1 MKIYLLPFYFFTFFY
16 YLCSQIEIIDKIKYN
31 GKSNFDR

>member
-16 YLCSQIEIIDKIKYN
+16 YLCSQIEIIEKKYN
-31 GKSNFDR
+31 GKSNSDW

>member
-16 YLCSQIEIIDKIKYN
+16 YLCSQNKIIDIKIQWEK
-31 GKSNFDR
+31 

>member
-16 YLCSQIEIIDKIKYN
+16 YLCSQNKIIDKIKYN
-31 GKSNFDR
+31 GKSNSDW

>member
-16 YLCSQIEIIDKIKYN
+16 YLCSQIEIIDKKIQWEK
-31 GKSNFDR
+31 